1 KTRRFSFCHGRQNS
15 ERART
20 PVVPRSSDVLKQDR
34 LQSFKTRRFGFATD
48 GKTQNGHGRPWFHA
62 AAMF

>member
-1 KTRRFSFCHGRQNS
+1 MFCLTPYCKQAKLVGEPKVEILRFA
-15 ERART
+15 RAYGKFAHRY
-20 PVVPRSSDVLKQDR
+20 Q
-34 LQSFKTRRFGFATD
+34 TRRFGFATD